1 MNWFGVL
8 LAIAGVAIIWI
19 VATFNKGVRLQQTVR
34 ESRANIDVQL
44 KRRHELIPQLVAVVK
59 SYANHEQ
66 GIFVA
71 IAEARA
77 KASASL
83 NDVKSGYEDESE
95 LIHAVNKMMA
105 VVEGY
110 PELKADQ
117 HFAALQKELANTEDR
132 IAAARRFYN
141 ANCRAW
147 NVFREA
153 FPSSML
159 VSGPPAYYF
168 EVEGLEV
175 APSV

>member
-1 MNWFGVL
+1 MNGFGIL
-8 LAIAGVAIIWI
+8 LGIAGAIIVWI
-19 VATFNKGVRLQQTVR
+19 IATFNKGVRLQQTVR

-59 SYANHEQ
+59 GYATHEQ

-77 KASASL
+77 KATQSL
-83 NDVKSGYEDESE
+83 SDLKSGYEEENE
-95 LIHAVNKMMA
+95 LVHAVNRMMA
-105 VVEGY
+105 VVEAY
-110 PELKADQ
+110 PQVKADQ
-117 HFAALQKELANTEDR
+117 QFIALQKELTNTEDR
-132 IAAARRFYN
+132 IAASRRFYN

-168 EVEGLEV
+168 EVEGLDV
-175 APSV
+175 APPV